1 MAGSS
6 ADAAS
11 AAMVATMN
19 SAPVAIEIRRVEFTM
34 SPFWSA
40 GTRAGVYAVHT
51 APTVCV
57 PRTLVKCGR
66 SVDSR
71 SKGEGAE
78 MALQVDRVRRAPL
91 SRDRVLHAAV
101 ALADA
106 DGIDSLGMRNL
117 AQELGVV
124 PMALYRHV
132 ANKEQL
138 LDGMVDVVVGEIDPP
153 TDGAWRSAVRERIL
167 SARRA
172 LLRHPWASRVIETRR
187 TPTPVVLNYIE
198 SMIGMFR
205 AGGFSVDLTHHV
217 MHALGSRMYGF
228 TQELFDDSPSIEP
241 DMRAAMLHELA
252 SRYPHIAEMAAAWAH
267 DEESVVGQGC
277 DDQFEFE
284 FALDLLLD
292 GFERLRQQ
300 NATSTNQS

>member
-1 MAGSS
+1 
-6 ADAAS
+6 
-11 AAMVATMN
+11 
-19 SAPVAIEIRRVEFTM
+19 
-34 SPFWSA
+34 
-40 GTRAGVYAVHT
+40 
-51 APTVCV
+51 
-57 PRTLVKCGR
+57 
-66 SVDSR
+66 
-71 SKGEGAE
+71 
-78 MALQVDRVRRAPL
+78 
-91 SRDRVLHAAV
+91 VLHAAV

-106 DGIDSLGMRNL
+106 AGIDSLGMRNL

-153 TDGAWRSAVRERIL
+153 TDGAWRGAVRERIL

-252 SRYPHIAEMAAAWAH
+252 GRYPHIAEMAAAWAH

-292 GFERLRQQ
+292 GFERLRQGLP
-300 NATSTNQS
+300 

>member
-1 MAGSS
+1 
-6 ADAAS
+6 
-11 AAMVATMN
+11 
-19 SAPVAIEIRRVEFTM
+19 
-34 SPFWSA
+34 
-40 GTRAGVYAVHT
+40 
-51 APTVCV
+51 
-57 PRTLVKCGR
+57 
-66 SVDSR
+66 
-71 SKGEGAE
+71 

-106 DGIDSLGMRNL
+106 AGIDSLGMRNL

-153 TDGAWRSAVRERIL
+153 TGGAWRSAVRERIL

-292 GFERLRQQ
+292 GFERLHQQ
-300 NATSTNQS
+300 RWTSAGRS